1 MFLCNADLS
10 GEELPM
16 TWADTVKKLK
26 YDYVTDVVI
35 RALADIVRYT
45 IVIVTAHGVSSR
57 FNKSNV
63 V

>member
-1 MFLCNADLS
+1 MFLCDADLS
-10 GEELPM
+10 GEELSM

-26 YDYVTDVVI
+26 HDYATDVVI
-35 RALADIVRYT
+35 RALADVFRYT
-45 IVIVTAHGVSSR
+45 IVIVTAHGVSSG